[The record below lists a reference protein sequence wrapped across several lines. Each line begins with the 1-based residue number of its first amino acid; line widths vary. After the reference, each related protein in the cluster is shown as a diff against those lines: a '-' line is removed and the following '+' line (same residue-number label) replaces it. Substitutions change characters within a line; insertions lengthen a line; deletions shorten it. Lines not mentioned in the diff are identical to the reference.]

1 MMTEISRRLK
11 LAPSMGCCDLFNLAE
26 EVRFLDQRS
35 DFFHMDIKDGTYVP
49 TFGIGPDFMK
59 TLKDFGIHTP
69 MDAHLMVRRPQ
80 DHLEACRDAGA
91 SCITVHS
98 DCIRRDAFVTLNRIR
113 DLGCQV
119 GVALSPSEP
128 ILDLFY
134 YLPLVDKVT
143 VMLVDPGIA
152 GQPVHPK
159 MFEKIKKLAQLR
171 KQEKL
176 DFLIEADGSM
186 NRDIYGPA
194 YEAGADMVVLG
205 PPALWNK
212 DRDIQKA
219 WEIMMQEVDLSI
231 RLNGVPLSDRQS

>member
-1 MMTEISRRLK
+1 MMTEMKRRLK

-26 EVRFLDQRS
+26 EVRFLDQCS
-35 DFFHMDIKDGTYVP
+35 DFFHMDIKDGSYVP
-49 TFGIGPDFMK
+49 TFGIGIDFMQA
-59 TLKDFGIHTP
+59 LKDFGIKTP
-69 MDAHLMVRRPQ
+69 MDAHLMVRHPQ
-80 DHLEACRDAGA
+80 DHLESCAGAGA

-98 DCIRRDAFVTLNRIR
+98 DCIRRDAFVTFNRIH
-113 DLGCQV
+113 DLGCQA
-119 GVALSPSEP
+119 GVALSPSVP
-128 ILDLFY
+128 ILDILY

-152 GQPVHPK
+152 GQPVHAK
-159 MFEKIKKLAQLR
+159 MFEKIQKLAQLR

-212 DRDIQKA
+212 DKDIQKA

-231 RLNGVPLSDRQS
+231 RMNDLPSSDRPS